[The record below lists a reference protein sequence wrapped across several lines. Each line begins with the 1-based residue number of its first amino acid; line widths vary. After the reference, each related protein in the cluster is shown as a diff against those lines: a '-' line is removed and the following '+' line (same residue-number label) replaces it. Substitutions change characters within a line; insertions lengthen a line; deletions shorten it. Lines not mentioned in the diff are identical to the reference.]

1 MKKQNTH
8 TAIQNAI
15 DNLYAYAAKEKL
27 DLKKDDLVS
36 VKNFHNGT
44 IVLTLTGQK
53 KQRCLKAL
61 VLNNHN
67 NFYHQADE
75 LEIDLDIYASK
86 NKNAINTHIDFDKPR
101 KRSLLDRF
109 KHSISKS

>member
-1 MKKQNTH
+1 MKTQNTR
-8 TAIQNAI
+8 TAIQNTI

-27 DLKKDDLVS
+27 DLKKDNLVS

-53 KQRCLKAL
+53 KQRRLKAL
-61 VLNNHN
+61 VLDKQND
-67 NFYHQADE
+67 FYHQTDE
-75 LEIDLDIYASK
+75 LELDLDIYTSK

-109 KHSISKS
+109 KRSISKS

>member
-1 MKKQNTH
+1 MKTQNTR
-8 TAIQNAI
+8 TAIQNTI
-15 DNLYAYAAKEKL
+15 DNLYAYATKEKL
-27 DLKKDDLVS
+27 DIKKDNLVS

-53 KQRCLKAL
+53 KQRRLKAL
-61 VLNNHN
+61 VLDKHN
-67 NFYHQADE
+67 DFYHQTDE
-75 LEIDLDIYASK
+75 LEIDLDIYTSK

-109 KHSISKS
+109 KRSISKS